1 MGSLCCTTEIEE
13 TLQTNYTLKKE
24 SERKNKFKKLYAKK
38 KKKIQW
44 IFGLA
49 WSLVLVVLY
58 NHRNAL
64 KEEKAKSHSMFL
76 SLSIHILPFH
86 QSSWWPS

>member
-38 KKKIQW
+38 KKK
-44 IFGLA
+44 FSE
-49 WSLVLVVLY
+49 SLVLPDL
-58 NHRNAL
+58 
-64 KEEKAKSHSMFL
+64 
-76 SLSIHILPFH
+76 
-86 QSSWWPS
+86 